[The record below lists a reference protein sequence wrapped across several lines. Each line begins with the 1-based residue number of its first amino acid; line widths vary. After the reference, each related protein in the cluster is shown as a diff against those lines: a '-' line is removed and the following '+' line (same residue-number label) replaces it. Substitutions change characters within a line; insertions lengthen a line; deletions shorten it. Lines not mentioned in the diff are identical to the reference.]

1 MKMAPTILQVVTNS
15 ENYKIQYNS
24 CYIKCFIDSITT
36 ANSIDYEKCKIFQ
49 PLRNLFEGG
58 KKGTKCTYLVVV
70 VLELPSLHYLDISP
84 LKTTIFT
91 LFIWSFSYSKKVTMA

>member
-1 MKMAPTILQVVTNS
+1 MFQKHPTLQCIYILCLYVHLCHVHQSILN
-15 ENYKIQYNS
+15 IA
-24 CYIKCFIDSITT
+24 CFIDSITT

-84 LKTTIFT
+84 PKNYNIH
-91 LFIWSFSYSKKVTMA
+91 SFHLVF